1 MNSEYEEWTSEG
13 IFVSLSD
20 GFTILIECESIWPD
34 ILQIY
39 AIYCIEAVN
48 CFRFTERNFWP
59 GNLKIEWPAASPPT
73 GGWWHHTS
81 HNTQCVMYSFY
92 CVFETLSTNETVS
105 NHFGEVKV
113 KIKGVIELFL
123 FSTGWYNW
131 YWVYKLLLGFWVQER
146 EPPTETEI
154 SILQCAFEMWLT
166 ECGKRQ
172 EWSYLQMLLND
183 SMHNN
188 NEFLIQI
195 ASNAEFEVDLVIWG
209 VVA

>member
-1 MNSEYEEWTSEG
+1 MLYLFELWVVNSEYEEWTSEG

-20 GFTILIECESIWPD
+20 GFTILIECESIRPG
-34 ILQIY
+34 ISQIY
-39 AIYCIEAVN
+39 AIYRIEAVN

-113 KIKGVIELFL
+113 NIKGVIELFYPHL
-123 FSTGWYNW
+123 AWNFSNHLHLAPGKIGK
-131 YWVYKLLLGFWVQER
+131 VRSALLYYE
-146 EPPTETEI
+146 E
-154 SILQCAFEMWLT
+154 
-166 ECGKRQ
+166 
-172 EWSYLQMLLND
+172 
-183 SMHNN
+183 HNFN
-188 NEFLIQI
+188 C
-195 ASNAEFEVDLVIWG
+195 DR
-209 VVA
+209 